1 MGLALTAH
9 VICPYD
15 IKRDALNLGVVG
27 GVGAPPFLIE
37 VCVSALFAFYIRRI
51 AVGKLKPK

>member
-1 MGLALTAH
+1 MGLGLTAH

-27 GVGAPPFLIE
+27 EVGAPPFLIE
-37 VCVSALFAFYIRRI
+37 VCVLPCLLFTLGELQLAN
-51 AVGKLKPK
+51 